1 MKVCKFEKIKNEEE
15 IIRIIDCIRHE
26 HPHVVVIPT
35 AIPLQKWLQK
45 ISASWFHHEDETSH
59 SIINTIEEYYYTL
72 ADHLI
77 TSNKLNKDINVLIQ
91 KYCNNIHNLVE
102 GKADLLIDKIIK
114 AEIYRLFSHLFTYC
128 LREQGINAKLL
139 DTSIFMQL
147 NLERKPDIPYIQE
160 NIRPYIEQNQDTE
173 IFIAPLSLCQ
183 NVYGEIDFVNKKY
196 NDYYTIILAT
206 VFNANEVLLSTEI
219 NHICANLNNQRE
231 QHSLTYAEAEQLI
244 NNGAYLLY
252 ADCITLAA
260 HSDIAIRLIDTN
272 DTATEKLYISSHDT
286 KNNIKAIL
294 VQDSVTLVRFTSLN
308 VLPDYLLM
316 GKLLEV
322 IGKYKIKIISM
333 ASSNVSVPM
342 ILAASR
348 DTLRIIQRELHKY
361 VKMTTD
367 ENMSVIHVIGSLH
380 WKHKQIESSIIETIK
395 DIPISLI
402 AYGSNDHCL
411 TISVHTTDKNKVI
424 RLLSQQFFRQLSA

>member
-15 IIRIIDCIRHE
+15 IIRIIDCIRNE

-367 ENMSVIHVIGSLH
+367 ENMSVIHVMGSLH

-424 RLLSQQFFRQLSA
+424 RLLSQKFFSQLSA

>member
-1 MKVCKFEKIKNEEE
+1 MEEKV
-15 IIRIIDCIRHE
+15 
-26 HPHVVVIPT
+26 
-35 AIPLQKWLQK
+35 
-45 ISASWFHHEDETSH
+45 
-59 SIINTIEEYYYTL
+59 
-72 ADHLI
+72 
-77 TSNKLNKDINVLIQ
+77 
-91 KYCNNIHNLVE
+91 
-102 GKADLLIDKIIK
+102 DLLIDKIIK

-333 ASSNVSVPM
+333 ASSNVSVSM

>member
-15 IIRIIDCIRHE
+15 IIRIIDCIRNE

-206 VFNANEVLLSTEI
+206 VFNVNEVLLSTEI

>member
-15 IIRIIDCIRHE
+15 IIRIIDCIRNE

-45 ISASWFHHEDETSH
+45 ISASWFHHEAETSH

>member
-1 MKVCKFEKIKNEEE
+1 MKTKLHI
-15 IIRIIDCIRHE
+15 
-26 HPHVVVIPT
+26 
-35 AIPLQKWLQK
+35 LL
-45 ISASWFHHEDETSH
+45 
-59 SIINTIEEYYYTL
+59 SIQYYYTL

>member
-15 IIRIIDCIRHE
+15 IIRIIDCIRNE

-294 VQDSVTLVRFTSLN
+294 VQDSVTLARFTSLN

-367 ENMSVIHVIGSLH
+367 ENMSVIHIIGSLH

>member
-15 IIRIIDCIRHE
+15 IIRIIDCIRNE

-77 TSNKLNKDINVLIQ
+77 TSNKLNKDI

>member
-15 IIRIIDCIRHE
+15 IIRIIDCIRNE

-402 AYGSNDHCL
+402 AYGGNDHCL

>member
-15 IIRIIDCIRHE
+15 IIRIIDCIRNE

-367 ENMSVIHVIGSLH
+367 ENMSVIHVIDSLH

>member
-15 IIRIIDCIRHE
+15 IIRIIDCIRNE

-45 ISASWFHHEDETSH
+45 ISASWFHYEDETSH

>member
-15 IIRIIDCIRHE
+15 IIWIIDCIRNE

-147 NLERKPDIPYIQE
+147 NLERKPGIPYIQE

-294 VQDSVTLVRFTSLN
+294 VQDSVTLARFTSLN

>member
-15 IIRIIDCIRHE
+15 IIRIIDCIRNE

-206 VFNANEVLLSTEI
+206 VFNVNEVLLSTEI

-367 ENMSVIHVIGSLH
+367 ENMSVIHVIDSLH

>member
-15 IIRIIDCIRHE
+15 IIRIIDCIRNE

-260 HSDIAIRLIDTN
+260 HSDIAIHLIDTN

>member
-15 IIRIIDCIRHE
+15 IIRIIDCIRNE

-45 ISASWFHHEDETSH
+45 ISASWFHHENETSH

-272 DTATEKLYISSHDT
+272 DTTTEKLYISSHDA

-333 ASSNVSVPM
+333 ASSNVSVSM

-380 WKHKQIESSIIETIK
+380 WKHKQIESSITETIK

-424 RLLSQQFFRQLSA
+424 RLLSQQFFRQFSA

>member
-15 IIRIIDCIRHE
+15 IIWIIDCIRNE

-272 DTATEKLYISSHDT
+272 DTATEKLYISTHDT

-294 VQDSVTLVRFTSLN
+294 VQDSVTLARFTSLN

>member
-15 IIRIIDCIRHE
+15 IIWIIDCIRNE

-35 AIPLQKWLQK
+35 AIPLQKCLQK
-45 ISASWFHHEDETSH
+45 ISASLFHHEDETSH

-294 VQDSVTLVRFTSLN
+294 VQDSVTLARFTSLN

>member
-1 MKVCKFEKIKNEEE
+1 MIVSETK
-15 IIRIIDCIRHE
+15 

-35 AIPLQKWLQK
+35 AIPLQKWLTK

>member
-15 IIRIIDCIRHE
+15 IIRIIDCIRNE

-45 ISASWFHHEDETSH
+45 ISASRFHHEDETSH

-260 HSDIAIRLIDTN
+260 HSNIAIRLIDTN
-272 DTATEKLYISSHDT
+272 DTTTEKLYISSHDT

-333 ASSNVSVPM
+333 ASSNISVSM

>member
-1 MKVCKFEKIKNEEE
+1 M
-15 IIRIIDCIRHE
+15 
-26 HPHVVVIPT
+26 
-35 AIPLQKWLQK
+35 
-45 ISASWFHHEDETSH
+45 
-59 SIINTIEEYYYTL
+59 
-72 ADHLI
+72 
-77 TSNKLNKDINVLIQ
+77 
-91 KYCNNIHNLVE
+91 
-102 GKADLLIDKIIK
+102 
-114 AEIYRLFSHLFTYC
+114 
-128 LREQGINAKLL
+128 
-139 DTSIFMQL
+139 
-147 NLERKPDIPYIQE
+147 
-160 NIRPYIEQNQDTE
+160 
-173 IFIAPLSLCQ
+173 
-183 NVYGEIDFVNKKY
+183 
-196 NDYYTIILAT
+196 AT

-272 DTATEKLYISSHDT
+272 DTTTEKLYISSHDT

-308 VLPDYLLM
+308 VLPAYLLM

>member
-15 IIRIIDCIRHE
+15 IIRIIDCIRNE

-294 VQDSVTLVRFTSLN
+294 VQDSVTLVRLTSLN

>member
-1 MKVCKFEKIKNEEE
+1 MYK
-15 IIRIIDCIRHE
+15 R
-26 HPHVVVIPT
+26 
-35 AIPLQKWLQK
+35 Q
-45 ISASWFHHEDETSH
+45 
-59 SIINTIEEYYYTL
+59 EYYYTL

-102 GKADLLIDKIIK
+102 EKADLLIDKIIK

-333 ASSNVSVPM
+333 ASSNVSVSM

>member
-15 IIRIIDCIRHE
+15 IIWIIDCIRNE

-294 VQDSVTLVRFTSLN
+294 VQDSVTLARFTSLN

>member
-1 MKVCKFEKIKNEEE
+1 M
-15 IIRIIDCIRHE
+15 
-26 HPHVVVIPT
+26 
-35 AIPLQKWLQK
+35 
-45 ISASWFHHEDETSH
+45 
-59 SIINTIEEYYYTL
+59 
-72 ADHLI
+72 
-77 TSNKLNKDINVLIQ
+77 
-91 KYCNNIHNLVE
+91 E

-294 VQDSVTLVRFTSLN
+294 VQDSVTLARFTSLN

>member
-15 IIRIIDCIRHE
+15 IIRIIDCIRNE

-294 VQDSVTLVRFTSLN
+294 VQDSVPLVRFTSLN

>member
-15 IIRIIDCIRHE
+15 IIRIIDCIRNE

-260 HSDIAIRLIDTN
+260 HSNIAIRLIDTN
-272 DTATEKLYISSHDT
+272 DTTTEKLYISSHDT

-322 IGKYKIKIISM
+322 IGKYKIKI
-333 ASSNVSVPM
+333 
-342 ILAASR
+342 
-348 DTLRIIQRELHKY
+348 
-361 VKMTTD
+361 
-367 ENMSVIHVIGSLH
+367 
-380 WKHKQIESSIIETIK
+380 
-395 DIPISLI
+395 
-402 AYGSNDHCL
+402 
-411 TISVHTTDKNKVI
+411 
-424 RLLSQQFFRQLSA
+424 

>member
-15 IIRIIDCIRHE
+15 IIRIIDCIRNE

-147 NLERKPDIPYIQE
+147 NLERKPDIPYLQE
-160 NIRPYIEQNQDTE
+160 NIRPYREQNQDTE
-173 IFIAPLSLCQ
+173 IFIAPLSLFQ

>member
-15 IIRIIDCIRHE
+15 IIRIIDCIRNE

-77 TSNKLNKDINVLIQ
+77 TSNKLNKDINVFIQ

-294 VQDSVTLVRFTSLN
+294 VQDSVTLDRFTSLN

>member
-1 MKVCKFEKIKNEEE
+1 MKVCKFEKIKNEEA
-15 IIRIIDCIRHE
+15 IIRIIDCIRNE

>member
-15 IIRIIDCIRHE
+15 IIRIIDCIRNE

-77 TSNKLNKDINVLIQ
+77 TSNKLNKDINVLIP